1 MWNLVGT
8 TTWLPLSHFFHS
20 ALAGEGFGQ
29 MVLQTRLYGFVTPPL
44 VGFPRV
50 TKRVFAG
57 LWWTMLGRVPT
68 FFTEDQSIPLSPA
81 SAGRV

>member
-1 MWNLVGT
+1 MWNLDGT
-8 TTWLPLSHFFHS
+8 TTWLRLSHFFHS
-20 ALAGEGFGQ
+20 PSAGAGFCR
-29 MVLQTRLYGFVTPPL
+29 MVIQAYLYGFVTPPL
-44 VGFPRV
+44 VGFHRV

-81 SAGRV
+81 SVGRV